1 VRNLSSVASAN
12 QTRVDLSWSVWG
24 IGMPRQGIGTTF
36 VDLTRAGFPG
46 SQQTI
51 SWPLPTALNT
61 AGLYG
66 IFVNLQHPYDRNKAN
81 NQGEQTVDGFQTSTG
96 RGKTFVVPISNPSG
110 TTQTIALS
118 AGPASVA
125 SWVTITPAVLT
136 LAAGAQQNVM
146 VGVNVPASVPASP
159 AGTEIS
165 ATIETPAT
173 RAAGTATTTP
183 SPTSW
188 SSVGGGGGAD
198 EQQTAPPRSPM
209 RRPTAP
215 PATAPILRA
224 EVQHVGLQPE
234 PASVDSYNESWL
246 PVRAHWPRRAPGVA
260 APAFFGQTSAGAR
273 VGVLD
278 PRVTARRGDLS

>member
-1 VRNLSSVASAN
+1 MTPSSSGTGQSLCERLNPCSWLKGEYGSGPSICNVLASPTKTRNNCCIRIPSQIVNDPDPAIYDQRLIFDTGGAPTFNSPDIETVDIWPLRPIDNLAITVRNLSSVASAN

-96 RGKTFVVPISNPSG
+96 RAKTFVVPISNPSG

-118 AGPASVA
+118 PGPASVA

-165 ATIETPAT
+165 ATIDILAT
-173 RAAGTATTTP
+173 I
-183 SPTSW
+183 
-188 SSVGGGGGAD
+188 GGAYLGGV
-198 EQQTAPPRSPM
+198 S
-209 RRPTAP
+209 
-215 PATAPILRA
+215 ILI
-224 EVQHVGLQPE
+224 L
-234 PASVDSYNESWL
+234 
-246 PVRAHWPRRAPGVA
+246 
-260 APAFFGQTSAGAR
+260 
-273 VGVLD
+273 LD
-278 PRVTARRGDLS
+278 A